1 MQWPYGKAHILSSL
15 SLKPL
20 SLSFLSLFKTHLIF
34 FADKHVRP
42 DGLAPIQSLPGSD
55 PGAHQSHLQA
65 RMLPLFRHSGNL
77 FSSLSFPFGSREK
90 KDKEESVV
98 RERKLIFLALCYSF
112 VSFLFLFSFSLSFT
126 ALKLMCLLKC
136 LFDDYSL
143 FISVGCWEN
152 ESVVGKES
160 LSFCTIQISSLNF
173 LGLPFFWFWGNI
185 QIKIRNTFFF
195 AKQTLHSLLSN
206 LFVCLLLLFFF
217 FFCCHCWILGN
228 YMKIKF
234 MQIIK
239 ALLRYFVFLKN
250 DDIINM

>member
-1 MQWPYGKAHILSSL
+1 MDLLRSNLSRVRIPEPTNRIY
-15 SLKPL
+15 KQECC
-20 SLSFLSLFKTHLIF
+20 LSFDTPVNF
-34 FADKHVRP
+34 
-42 DGLAPIQSLPGSD
+42 SLP
-55 PGAHQSHLQA
+55 LV
-65 RMLPLFRHSGNL
+65 FRL
-77 FSSLSFPFGSREK
+77 VPEKK
-90 KDKEESVV
+90 KDKQESVV

-136 LFDDYSL
+136 LFDDFSL

-195 AKQTLHSLLSN
+195 FLPNKLCILSCPTCFEDMVFHYRYYA
-206 LFVCLLLLFFF
+206 LCVCLFLFMFFF
-217 FFCCHCWILGN
+217 QIFFPFVLSFCCHCWILGN
-228 YMKIKF
+228 YMKWKF
-234 MQIIK
+234 KQIIK
-239 ALLRYFVFLKN
+239 ALLRYLVFLKN
-250 DDIINM
+250 EDIINV

>member
-1 MQWPYGKAHILSSL
+1 M
-15 SLKPL
+15 
-20 SLSFLSLFKTHLIF
+20 
-34 FADKHVRP
+34 
-42 DGLAPIQSLPGSD
+42 
-55 PGAHQSHLQA
+55 HLQA
-65 RMLPLFRHSGNL
+65 RMLPLFWHSGNL

-136 LFDDYSL
+136 LFDDFSL

-160 LSFCTIQISSLNF
+160 LSFCIIQISSLNF

-195 AKQTLHSLLSN
+195 FCQTNCAFSPVQLVLKIWCSIIGTMLCV
-206 LFVCLLLLFFF
+206 FVCFCLCFFF
-217 FFCCHCWILGN
+217 QIFFPFVLSFCCHCWILGN
-228 YMKIKF
+228 YMKWKF
-234 MQIIK
+234 KQIIK
-239 ALLRYFVFLKN
+239 ALLRYLVFLKN
-250 DDIINM
+250 EDIINV